1 MNLNREFL
9 IKNEDHKLFLM
20 QCKVWKEH
28 SHVFLLLISLF
39 PTFIG
44 SFELKAINRFF
55 IGLMTSWVFFVE
67 IFSDIWS
74 FSTFE
79 KQQKSKKEKPPIT
92 VCDRVHST
100 FYDPPFQDVCCIG
113 AKMFAY
119 MKRSSLFSIGFFIL
133 TDHLFL
139 IRSLFRDLSKAFCSH
154 FGQGDFF
161 Q

>member
-1 MNLNREFL
+1 
-9 IKNEDHKLFLM
+9 M

-100 FYDPPFQDVCCIG
+100 FYHPPFQAVFCIG

-119 MKRSSLFSIGFFIL
+119 MKRSSLFSIGFFHFNRPFIFNQKL
-133 TDHLFL
+133 ISRFVESFLFPF
-139 IRSLFRDLSKAFCSH
+139 RSR
-154 FGQGDFF
+154 GFF
-161 Q
+161 SMRNT